1 MTTALAYIGWAIEKH
16 LDEIPTKLKPTFQE
30 ILNDAKA
37 RKEYFWEDHKT
48 ELFQSVIF
56 PPVIF
61 HAVMFDWA

>member
-37 RKEYFWEDHKT
+37 RKEY
-48 ELFQSVIF
+48 
-56 PPVIF
+56 PGRP
-61 HAVMFDWA
+61 